1 MEDRELR
8 LAAGRFTQ
16 LAVAQMNTD
25 FCLNMP
31 THHNAHE
38 RSRYSEHRRMA
49 DPVDPYLGQQCE
61 PAESKLSEP
70 VDPYSFENPYW
81 GQPSCDNDV
90 SENPS
95 WSPTPTPRPDTFIA
109 HTTPPDIPIAE
120 QRANDKKDGGPA
132 PEIKKRT
139 SKRRKRSTFTT
150 HTGSD
155 DKEQRRIA
163 HIVKN
168 LQIFENQQK
177 MYGRQQLKAIK
188 DGIA

>member
-1 MEDRELR
+1 MQDPRIRGATLLHWQPFQLQQDRICADILKKEPRAIVPKLTSVIMLFHWLGSNNIRYSALWIILAEPASTRMEDRELR

-70 VDPYSFENPYW
+70 VDPYSFGKRTVYML
-81 GQPSCDNDV
+81 DADL
-90 SENPS
+90 
-95 WSPTPTPRPDTFIA
+95 
-109 HTTPPDIPIAE
+109 
-120 QRANDKKDGGPA
+120 DKK
-132 PEIKKRT
+132 I
-139 SKRRKRSTFTT
+139 
-150 HTGSD
+150 
-155 DKEQRRIA
+155 
-163 HIVKN
+163 
-168 LQIFENQQK
+168 
-177 MYGRQQLKAIK
+177 
-188 DGIA
+188 